1 MSFNKETFE
10 LMTAFGAA
18 MIGVLAVICL
28 LAFATPRMAAFVDRL
43 LGRKEKSGTG
53 DAPIP
58 ERVDG
63 ELQGSTQAEREYK
76 VYDIYEGTPS
86 ENSDDENLNKKD

>member
-10 LMTAFGAA
+10 LMTAFGGA
-18 MIGVLAVICL
+18 MLGLLLVIWL
-28 LAFATPRMAAFVDRL
+28 LAFATPHMAKFVDKL
-43 LGRKEKSGTG
+43 LGRKEEKSGKG

-58 ERVDG
+58 ERVEG
-63 ELQGSTQAEREYK
+63 ELNGSTQAEREYK

-86 ENSDDENLNKKD
+86 ENTSEEDK

>member
-1 MSFNKETFE
+1 MSFNQETFK

-18 MIGVLAVICL
+18 MIGVLLVICL
-28 LAFATPRMAAFVDRL
+28 LAFATPHMAKAVDKL

-58 ERVDG
+58 ERVEG

-86 ENSDDENLNKKD
+86 ENNDDENLNKKE